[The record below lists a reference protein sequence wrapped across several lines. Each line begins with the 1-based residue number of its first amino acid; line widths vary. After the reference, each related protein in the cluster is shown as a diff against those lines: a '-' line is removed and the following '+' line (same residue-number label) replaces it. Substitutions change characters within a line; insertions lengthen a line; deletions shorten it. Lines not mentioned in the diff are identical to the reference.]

1 MCAGTPRCYVVDDIF
16 CLGHTQPVSWT
27 VEVTDE
33 FEAWWNQLD
42 DDQRISVDGM
52 IRVLEARGP
61 DLQSPYSIEGTSS
74 RYEALRQLHIPH
86 QDRTICVLYISDE
99 LRAALVLLTGA
110 TAPRT
115 ARVPAR
121 AGHGCGSHLRN
132 LPGAPTRA
140 LSG

>member
-1 MCAGTPRCYVVDDIF
+1 M
-16 CLGHTQPVSWT
+16 SWT

-33 FEAWWNQLD
+33 FEVWWNQLD
-42 DDQRISVDGM
+42 DDQRVSVDGM

-99 LRAALVLLTGA
+99 LRPALVLLTGA
-110 TAPRT
+110 TAPPGQPVCPPEQVAAAEVIYGTYLVR
-115 ARVPAR
+115 RR
-121 AGHGCGSHLRN
+121 AH
-132 LPGAPTRA
+132 
-140 LSG
+140 